1 MFSVYMYII
10 AVIIFMNVSF
20 SGTKFS
26 HRRILL
32 FTNND
37 NPHESNPSLQVD
49 HLYGLILTHSY
60 HTLSLSFPPSLPPYY
75 RDKQKQKLKWGT
87 ISITAALYN
96 RSHFLLGFG

>member
-1 MFSVYMYII
+1 MYII
-10 AVIIFMNVSF
+10 AVIIFMNISF

-49 HLYGLILTHSY
+49 HLYGLILTHSI
-60 HTLSLSFPPSLPPYY
+60 TLSFSPFLLPSL
-75 RDKQKQKLKWGT
+75 LT
-87 ISITAALYN
+87 IETSKN
-96 RSHFLLGFG
+96 KS